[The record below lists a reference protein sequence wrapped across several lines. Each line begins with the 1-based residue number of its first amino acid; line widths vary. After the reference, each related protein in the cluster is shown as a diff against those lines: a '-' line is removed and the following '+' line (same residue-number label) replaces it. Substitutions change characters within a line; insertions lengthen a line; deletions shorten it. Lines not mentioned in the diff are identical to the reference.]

1 MATTNASRGSAAR
14 AGEGALITERRAV
27 YTPDRVAG
35 KRLNDNSFV
44 MVDHGSSYPLS
55 RPELLEEAAQHMK
68 HLLRETP
75 HTVTMIDLEA
85 LGLTVGR
92 AERR

>member
-1 MATTNASRGSAAR
+1 
-14 AGEGALITERRAV
+14 
-27 YTPDRVAG
+27 
-35 KRLNDNSFV
+35 
-44 MVDHGSSYPLS
+44 
-55 RPELLEEAAQHMK
+55 MK